1 MTVRDIAGCLLAAYD
16 WRLILIRDTIVFFDQ
31 KRVSDRVKGTP
42 IVSIVLR
49 SYVLRWSSMDS
60 PIYHFLE
67 YPRMSPLKYVVLADS
82 LPLSLL
88 RLGPG

>member
-1 MTVRDIAGCLLAAYD
+1 MTFRDIAGSLLAAYD
-16 WRLILIRDTIVFFDQ
+16 WRVLWIRGIIVFFDQ

-42 IVSIVLR
+42 IASIVLR
-49 SYVLRWSSMDS
+49 SYVLRCSSMDS
-60 PIYHFLE
+60 PVLHSLE
-67 YPRMSPLKYVVLADS
+67 YPRMSPLQYVVLADS